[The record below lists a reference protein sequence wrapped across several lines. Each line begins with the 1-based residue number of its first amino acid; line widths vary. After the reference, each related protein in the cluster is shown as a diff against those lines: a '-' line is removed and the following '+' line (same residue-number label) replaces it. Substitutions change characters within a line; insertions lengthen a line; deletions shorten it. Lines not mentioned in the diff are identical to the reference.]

1 MKHMKQFFFLL
12 AIFLV
17 LLSILTGAI
26 LYLRPDIKPEDFLTD
41 WKYWIVP
48 VALMYIVF
56 NFKNLLKSIFNRI
69 LLICIFVWSGSYFFP
84 GVMNFVKPYVSSP
97 LSSSSAK
104 NTFND
109 LVTPKDGT
117 KPVIHIDN
125 NGLKYNPENREVKAT
140 DSNSNNNNS
149 IDKSNVDYNST
160 SNSTIPNKQ
169 TIPPSFN
176 GNIPNNLNNKNVSS
190 LSNDQISQLSNQPL
204 SYIGQMT
211 SLAPPEV
218 KERLSRIGI
227 NMDNPQQTISN
238 LVGGDS
244 KKQRQ
249 AINQIFK

>member
-1 MKHMKQFFFLL
+1 MKHMKHFFFLL
-12 AIFLV
+12 FIFSI
-17 LLSILTGAI
+17 LLAILTGAI
-26 LYLRPDIKPEDFLTD
+26 LYLRPDVKPEDFLTD

-48 VALMYIVF
+48 IALMYIVF

-69 LLICIFVWSGSYFFP
+69 LLFGMFAWSGYYFFP
-84 GVMNFVKPYVSSP
+84 GVMNFIKPYISSP

-125 NGLKYNPENREVKAT
+125 NGLKYNPENREVKIT
-140 DSNSNNNNS
+140 DGNNQNA
-149 IDKSNVDYNST
+149 SNV
-160 SNSTIPNKQ
+160 PNNQ
-169 TIPPSFN
+169 NTPPSFN
-176 GNIPNNLNNKNVSS
+176 GSIPNNLNNQTVSN
-190 LSNDQISQLSNQPL
+190 LSNEQISHLSNQPL